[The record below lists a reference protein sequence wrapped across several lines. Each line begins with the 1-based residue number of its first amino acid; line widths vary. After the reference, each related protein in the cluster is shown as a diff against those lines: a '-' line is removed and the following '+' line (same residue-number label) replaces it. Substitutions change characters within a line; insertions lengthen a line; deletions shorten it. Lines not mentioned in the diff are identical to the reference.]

1 MTEWVS
7 INEAAE
13 RLGVSEETI
22 RRRIKRGELVRR
34 KEPCDQGYVWQIE
47 VERIPEEPETMVLE
61 RLPANG
67 PGEVLER
74 EQLRER
80 VASLE
85 SELKDLIELRDA
97 WQEQMRR
104 SSEAEQQLRELVSRA
119 QMLVQALPPSASHG
133 PAHVIEQPAIQPEA
147 PKATPASRNRFLD
160 WLEGR

>member
-1 MTEWVS
+1 MTEWVAVS
-7 INEAAE
+7 EAAE
-13 RLGVSEETI
+13 SLRVSEETI

-97 WQEQMRR
+97 WQEQM
-104 SSEAEQQLRELVSRA
+104 
-119 QMLVQALPPSASHG
+119 
-133 PAHVIEQPAIQPEA
+133 
-147 PKATPASRNRFLD
+147 
-160 WLEGR
+160 